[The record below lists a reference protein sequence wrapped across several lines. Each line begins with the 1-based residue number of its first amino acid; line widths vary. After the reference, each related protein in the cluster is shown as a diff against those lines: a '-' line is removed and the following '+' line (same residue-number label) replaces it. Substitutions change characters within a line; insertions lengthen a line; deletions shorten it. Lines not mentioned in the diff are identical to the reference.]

1 MHTGNIFPGDL
12 EEIGV
17 SFGPDSFFNLRFY
30 FMLFCWGGQRGPMGA
45 WQALLLQL
53 KVVPACLALLRAC
66 DVVEHPTQMYVLGS

>member
-1 MHTGNIFPGDL
+1 MLTGNIFPGDL

-17 SFGPDSFFNLRFY
+17 SFGPDSFLIYVFILCY
-30 FMLFCWGGQRGPMGA
+30 FVGGQRGPMGA